1 MSRQARTFAAMLIA
15 TVLAAG
21 LAGWLGV
28 QYGIRQTHA
37 PDLDTLLHSELVLTS
52 AQDRQLEG
60 LEKRFAEQRRL
71 YGGEMH
77 AANRDLAQA
86 ITNEHS
92 YGPAAQAAIERFHE
106 AKMALQEESVRH
118 VLAMR
123 QELTPEQAKTF
134 DVLITKNLTG
144 RAP

>member
-1 MSRQARTFAAMLIA
+1 MTRQVRTFVVMLFA

-28 QYGIRQTHA
+28 QYGIRQTRT
-37 PDLDTLLHSELVLTS
+37 PDLDTLLHRELALS
-52 AQDRQLEG
+52 PDQDRKIEG

-77 AANRDLAQA
+77 AANRDLAAA
-86 ITNEHS
+86 ITREHA
-92 YGPAAQAAIERFHE
+92 YGPAAQAAIERFHK
-106 AKMALQEESVRH
+106 AMMALQEESVRH
-118 VLAMR
+118 VMAMR
-123 QELTPEQAKTF
+123 EVMTPEQAKTF

-144 RAP
+144 HAP

>member
-1 MSRQARTFAAMLIA
+1 MTLQARTFVVMLLA

-28 QYGIRQTHA
+28 QYGIRQTRA
-37 PDLDTLLHSELVLTS
+37 PDLDTLLHRELALS
-52 AQDRQLEG
+52 PDQDRKIEG
-60 LEKRFAEQRRL
+60 LEKRFAEQRRI

-77 AANRDLAQA
+77 AANRDLAAA
-86 ITNEHS
+86 ITREHA
-92 YGPAAQAAIERFHE
+92 YGPAAQAAIERFHK
-106 AKMALQEESVRH
+106 AMMALQEESVRH

-123 QELTPEQAKTF
+123 EVMTPEQAKTF

-144 RAP
+144 HAP

>member
-1 MSRQARTFAAMLIA
+1 MLLA

-28 QYGIRQTHA
+28 QYGIRQTRS
-37 PDLDTLLHSELVLTS
+37 PDLDTLLHRELALS
-52 AQDRQLEG
+52 PDQDRQIEG

-86 ITNEHS
+86 IAHEHT
-92 YGPAAQAAIERFHE
+92 YGPAAQAAIERFHK
-106 AKMALQEESVRH
+106 AMMALQEESVRH

-123 QELTPEQAKTF
+123 QVLTPEQAKTF

-144 RAP
+144 HAP

>member
-1 MSRQARTFAAMLIA
+1 MTRQVRTFVAMLLA

-28 QYGIRQTHA
+28 QYGIRQTRS
-37 PDLDTLLHSELVLTS
+37 PDLDTLLHRELALS
-52 AQDRQLEG
+52 PDQDRQIEG

-77 AANRDLAQA
+77 AANRDLAEA
-86 ITNEHS
+86 ISREHT
-92 YGPAAQAAIERFHE
+92 YGPAARAAIERFHK
-106 AKMALQEESVRH
+106 AMMALQEESVRH

-123 QELTPEQAKTF
+123 QVLTPEQAKTF

-144 RAP
+144 HAP

>member
-1 MSRQARTFAAMLIA
+1 MRTFAVMLVV
-15 TVLAAG
+15 TMLAAG

-28 QYGIRQTHA
+28 QYGIRQTRA
-37 PDLDTLLHSELVLTS
+37 PDLDTLLHTEIALTQE
-52 AQDRQLEG
+52 QDRQLDG

-77 AANRDLAQA
+77 AANRDLAEA
-86 ITNEHS
+86 ITHEHA
-92 YGPAAQAAIERFHE
+92 YGPAARRAIERFHR
-106 AKMALQEESVRH
+106 AMMALQEESVRH

-123 QELTPEQAKTF
+123 QVMTPEQAKTF
-134 DVLITKNLTG
+134 DALVVKNLGG

>member
-1 MSRQARTFAAMLIA
+1 MTRQVRTFVTMLLA

-28 QYGIRQTHA
+28 QYGIRQTRS
-37 PDLDTLLHSELVLTS
+37 PDLDTLLHRELALSTD
-52 AQDRQLEG
+52 QDRQIEG

-77 AANRDLAQA
+77 AANRDLAEA
-86 ITNEHS
+86 ISREHT
-92 YGPAAQAAIERFHE
+92 YGPAAKAAIERFHK
-106 AKMALQEESVRH
+106 AMMALQEESVRH

-123 QELTPEQAKTF
+123 QVLTPEQAKTF

-144 RAP
+144 HVP

>member
-28 QYGIRQTHA
+28 QYGIRQTRT
-37 PDLDTLLHSELVLTS
+37 PDLDTMLHSQLALN
-52 AQDRQLEG
+52 ADQDRQLEG

-86 ITNEHS
+86 ITHEHS
-92 YGPAAQAAIERFHE
+92 YGPAAQAAIERFHK
-106 AKMALQEESVRH
+106 AMMALQEESVRH

-123 QELTPEQAKTF
+123 EVMTPEQAKTF
-134 DVLITKNLTG
+134 DALVTKNLTG